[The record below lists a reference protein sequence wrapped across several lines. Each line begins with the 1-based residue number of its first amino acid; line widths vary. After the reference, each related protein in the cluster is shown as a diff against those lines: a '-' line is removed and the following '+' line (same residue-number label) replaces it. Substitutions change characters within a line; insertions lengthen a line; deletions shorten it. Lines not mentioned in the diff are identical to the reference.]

1 MSIYTS
7 RYISQDIDGSA
18 LTNTYRHIPN
28 TKEDLETKGELH
40 CLITVI
46 GEKDIQADRVAKFV
60 WDTIVDTYYFSP
72 FKSVIDNLKSSVELG
87 SKKATELIKNGEK
100 NSFNLSF
107 ALAVF
112 KGKGAYLTVF
122 GEQQMLLFKNGG
134 FVKVS
139 DIVTQNKGVVASMA
153 WANEDLLILG
163 SPNVLDGFTEVV
175 KLGNSSA
182 EVCKTVE
189 LGSRNLVSYQ
199 SILLISGFPIS
210 TEKNIEPLKEKKP
223 IIVEKPIEIAKTVDI
238 VEPENPKVS
247 EVIKEVKKNKPDL
260 KFKKL
265 IESTKIQFNN
275 LSLKIKPFFKK
286 IVSVMGNIPI
296 LIVKILKK
304 IASKVNS
311 SVFEKYGRAHW
322 YKKMMAKIST
332 FNFMKKKSGIG
343 IKIDGY
349 KDNDLRKKR
358 FAIVFYLILGVL
370 SVYFLIQMG
379 IRSAEDK
386 RVSKELNAII
396 LIHEKKLEEISNIK
410 SSDRAQAATDLFTL
424 KEDIE
429 LIKDK
434 KKPVDVEI
442 KYQNLLTGVSR
453 LDDELLNRKF
463 VSEIEGELKLVLDGR
478 VRFGENTSLIDISP
492 FKDDF
497 QNEFLLITDQGNSS
511 VYKLNLNDG
520 TVGSISD
527 SNKLVKKP
535 KYVDYGNEGVYVYDE
550 QSGIL
555 IAKFGNS
562 KAIGNMVSVSGLDK
576 DIIGNSE
583 IVDLS
588 IMGALDSVFLL
599 NRTDASIMKSSKSGS
614 GYSYPTAY
622 LSSKTFS
629 NANNLAND
637 LSLYVMT
644 SGIRGIERFS
654 NTSKGYAPNKVTLED
669 LSGAPTQ
676 FTAGFTSPNE
686 GSKFYA
692 FDKSE
697 NRILEFEKPI
707 EFGATPF
714 HPNQFV
720 LLNQF
725 MYRGDRQDVFFDVK
739 ELATDYFEKSLYI
752 LDGNRIWQLKLK

>member
-1 MSIYTS
+1 MPIYTS
-7 RYISQDIDGSA
+7 RYVSQDIDGSA

-28 TKEDLETKGELH
+28 TKEDIETKGELH

-46 GEKDIQADRVAKFV
+46 GDKDIQADRVAKFV
-60 WDTIVDTYYFSP
+60 WDTIVDTYYFSS
-72 FKSVIDNLKSSVELG
+72 FKSVIDNLKASVELG

-107 ALAVF
+107 ALSVF

-153 WANEDLLILG
+153 WANDDLLILG

-175 KLGNSSA
+175 KMGNSSA

-189 LGSRNLVSYQ
+189 FGSKNLVAYQ
-199 SILLISGFPIS
+199 SILLISGFPI
-210 TEKNIEPLKEKKP
+210 TVEKNVEPLKVKPPVIQEKPVEIVEEPIVETPIISNVDEVKIDVKKKRPKINFKKYIDLAKSYANTLVTKLKP
-223 IIVEKPIEIAKTVDI
+223 I
-238 VEPENPKVS
+238 
-247 EVIKEVKKNKPDL
+247 VKK
-260 KFKKL
+260 
-265 IESTKIQFNN
+265 IG
-275 LSLKIKPFFKK
+275 
-286 IVSVMGNIPI
+286 SVLGNIPVI
-296 LIVKILKK
+296 LVKFVKK
-304 IASKVNS
+304 IALKINS
-311 SVFEKYGRAHW
+311 TVSEKYGRAQW
-322 YKKMMAKIST
+322 YKKMMAKFST

-358 FAIVFYLILGVL
+358 FAILFYLILGIV
-370 SVYFLIQMG
+370 SVYFLVQTG

-386 RVSKELNAII
+386 KVSKELNAII
-396 LIHEKKLEEISNIK
+396 QIHEKKLEEIWKIK
-410 SSDRAQAATDLFTL
+410 SSDKEQAATDLFTL

-429 LIKDK
+429 LIKDS
-434 KKPVDVEI
+434 KKPADVEI
-442 KYQNLLTGVSR
+442 KYQALLTNVNK
-453 LDDELLNRKF
+453 LDDEFLNRKYI
-463 VSEIEGELKLVLDGR
+463 SEKEGELKLVLDGR
-478 VRFGENTSLIDISP
+478 VRFGENTSLVDISP

-497 QNEFLLITDQGNSS
+497 QNEFLLITDYGNGA
-511 VYKLNLNDG
+511 VYKFNLNDG
-520 TVGSISD
+520 TVASISD
-527 SNKLVKKP
+527 SKKLVKKP
-535 KYVDYGNEGVYVYDE
+535 KYIDYGNEGVYVYDE
-550 QSGIL
+550 QAGVL
-555 IAKFGNS
+555 TAKFGNS
-562 KAIGNMVSVSGLDK
+562 KAIGNMASVSGLDN

-629 NANNLAND
+629 TANNLAND

-644 SGIRGIERFS
+644 SGLKGIERYS
-654 NTSKGYAPNKVTLED
+654 NTSKGYAPNRITLED
-669 LSGAPTQ
+669 LSGTPTI
-676 FTAGFTSPNE
+676 FTAGFTSPND

-697 NRILEFEKPI
+697 NRVLEFEKPI

-725 MYRGDRQDVFFDVK
+725 IFKGDRQDVFSDVK
-739 ELATDYFEKSLYI
+739 ELATDYFEKFLYI